1 MPRVPAARDGFLPSK
16 ESIVC
21 ELEAPSLLL
30 DGLWIVG
37 VGPSK
42 SGCPGEF
49 GCSVGIIDPL
59 LDAGRKVGCWVS
71 IVMDPFS
78 SDPSWSPQGLDQDQS
93 TFPILFKGQ
102 KADEYSLESLLRNL
116 R

>member
-1 MPRVPAARDGFLPSK
+1 MPRVPAAKDGFLPSK
-16 ESIVC
+16 VSIVY

-42 SGCPGEF
+42 SGCPGEL

-59 LDAGRKVGCWVS
+59 LD
-71 IVMDPFS
+71 
-78 SDPSWSPQGLDQDQS
+78 DQS

-102 KADEYSLESLLRNL
+102 KVDEYSLESLLRNPRQL
-116 R
+116 SVGKISIKGRI